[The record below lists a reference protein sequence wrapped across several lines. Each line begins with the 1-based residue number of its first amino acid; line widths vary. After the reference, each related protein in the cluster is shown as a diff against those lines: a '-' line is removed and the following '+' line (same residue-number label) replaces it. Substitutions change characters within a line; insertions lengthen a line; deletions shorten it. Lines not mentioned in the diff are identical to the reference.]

1 MTLRQLFIR
10 FTLVYLGAIVV
21 LATVAA
27 WLDFKSSSL
36 NTAALGGA
44 VFYVCAKFAEKNGR
58 RFTEA
63 ESSAAWKG
71 ILAIDMALQ
80 LSVFGLMSAVGQA
93 PSMLSGP
100 VLFAMGF
107 VTLLH
112 AALIIF
118 LVKRAGSIHEKQ
130 QAAIARKAEKK
141 AQKLAAR
148 STHPKSVPPPP
159 DRSTPAQGA
168 SFSDTVPLGL
178 K

>member
-10 FTLVYLGAIVV
+10 FTLVYLGAMAV
-21 LATVAA
+21 LATAAA

-44 VFYVCAKFAEKNGR
+44 VFYVCARFAEKNGR
-58 RFTEA
+58 RFTDV

-71 ILAIDMALQ
+71 MLAIDMAIQ
-80 LSVFGLMSAVGQA
+80 LSVLGLMSAAGQV

-100 VLFAMGF
+100 FLFAIAF

-112 AALIIF
+112 AAIIVF
-118 LVKRAGSIHEKQ
+118 LVKKSGSFYEKQ

-141 AQKLAAR
+141 AQKLAA
-148 STHPKSVPPPP
+148 KSEQAQPVPHAAEKP
-159 DRSTPAQGA
+159 TLKQAVT
-168 SFSDTVPLGL
+168 FSDTVPLGL

>member
-10 FTLVYLGAIVV
+10 FTLVYFGAIVV
-21 LATVAA
+21 LATAA
-27 WLDFKSSSL
+27 VWLDFKSSAI

-44 VFYVCAKFAEKNGR
+44 VIYVCVRFAEKNGR

-63 ESSAAWKG
+63 ESSAVWKG
-71 ILAIDMALQ
+71 MLAIDMALQ
-80 LSVFGLMSAVGQA
+80 LAVFGLMSAAGQA
-93 PSMLSGP
+93 LSMLSGP

-118 LVKRAGSIHEKQ
+118 LVKRAGSFFEKQ

-148 STHPKSVPPPP
+148 ATPPRTVPTHP
-159 DRSTPAQGA
+159 DRSTPTKGA
-168 SFSDTVPLGL
+168 TFSDTVPLGL